1 MPLSFIIFPSM
12 RPPPLPPLR
21 PPPRSPPPSSLR
33 RPYPSLLPLPP
44 PPTHCSGGSA
54 TERVCRPR
62 RLSSSARCRDAPR
75 TGRIQAVGVFLEE
88 TGMGGTRGGH
98 ALVPLHRGLHR
109 AAPPGGRH
117 RAPGK
122 PAFRGGRAAGGP
134 RRGGRRQGELRGRGR
149 VRVARGGGPTALL
162 APRSSLLCAG
172 APLLTV
178 EAMAWRRWRRRAAPS
193 FLPPPP
199 PPPSSLRRTELVP
212 SPSSRTLLHNSH
224 AAAAA
229 AASPAGASARLAAP
243 PSSDAASSEQAPPS
257 SGAASFEQRRQAA
270 AEP

>member
-1 MPLSFIIFPSM
+1 M

-88 TGMGGTRGGH
+88 TGMGGARGGH

-109 AAPPGGRH
+109 AAPPGGRR

-199 PPPSSLRRTELVP
+199 PPSSLRRTELVP
-212 SPSSRTLLHNSH
+212 SPSSRALLHNPH
-224 AAAAA
+224 AAA

-243 PSSDAASSEQAPPS
+243 PSS
-257 SGAASFEQRRQAA
+257 GAVSFEQ
-270 AEP
+270 